1 MKKMFD
7 KIKYNNN
14 YNKETYK
21 AVSFRLNQ
29 KTEADLIEWL
39 ADRDTKSYFVE
50 LIRRDMR
57 TVKRRQMREE
67 RKKNNETV

>member
-1 MKKMFD
+1 MFD

-21 AVSFRLNQ
+21 AISFRLNQ

-67 RKKNNETV
+67 RKNHNETV